1 MSRSPRLAVLV
12 AAAALLVTAAPAAAP
27 ASSSDGPTASAARI
41 CSVGDS
47 RSYGTTYV
55 RWIRARNASCTRARR
70 VVRGFHRCRKGA
82 RGRCSGFNGWR
93 CSESRNYG
101 RGSFD
106 STARC
111 ARGGKVVR
119 HGYTQW
125 T

>member
-1 MSRSPRLAVLV
+1 MSRFARLAVLL
-12 AAAALLVTAAPAAAP
+12 AAAALVTAAAPAAAP
-27 ASSSDGPTASAARI
+27 AGEPAASAARI

-47 RSYGTTYV
+47 RGYGTTYV
-55 RWIRARNASCTRARR
+55 RWIRARNVGCRRARR

-82 RGRCSGFNGWR
+82 RGRCPSFNGWR
-93 CSESRNYG
+93 CRENRNYG

-111 ARGGKVVR
+111 TRGAKVVR

>member
-1 MSRSPRLAVLV
+1 MSRHRRI
-12 AAAALLVTAAPAAAP
+12 AAALVAGALLTVAPTTAQATT
-27 ASSSDGPTASAARI
+27 SGPGATASRT

-55 RWIRARNASCTRARR
+55 RWIKTRNVGCRKAKS
-70 VVRGFHRCRKGA
+70 VVRAFHACRAGA
-82 RGRCSGFNGWR
+82 RGRCGHKVKRFK
-93 CSESRNYG
+93 CSENRNFG

-106 STARC
+106 STVVC
-111 ARGGKVVR
+111 KRGGKRVR

>member
-1 MSRSPRLAVLV
+1 MSRFSRLVVLA
-12 AAAALLVTAAPAAAP
+12 AAAALLVAAAP
-27 ASSSDGPTASAARI
+27 ASSSDAPTASASRI

-47 RSYGTTYV
+47 RGYGTTYV
-55 RWIRARNASCTRARR
+55 RWIRARNVGCRRARK

-82 RGRCSGFNGWR
+82 TGRCGGFNGWN
-93 CSESRNYG
+93 CSENRNYG

-111 ARGGKVVR
+111 TRGGKVVR